1 MKRWAYL
8 ALALIT
14 IGCAQKIA
22 LRETPDAP
30 AALGEAKVSTDGN
43 NNTRIEL
50 KMEHLAPPQNLTPP
64 KSVYVVW
71 AQPPDGDATNLG
83 QVVVGRERS
92 ANFQTVTP
100 LKVFRIFVTAEDR
113 ALAQAPSEQVVL
125 ATDVFRV
132 GS

>member
-8 ALALIT
+8 VLALIT

-22 LRETPDAP
+22 FRETPDAP

-113 ALAQAPSEQVVL
+113 ALAQSPSEQVVL